1 MLFAE
6 ALALKEEQEFMKVKQ
21 KICYIYIF
29 YRLSDIL

>member
-6 ALALKEEQEFMKVKQ
+6 ALALKEEQKFTEMKQ
-21 KICYIYIF
+21 EICYIYIF